1 MKTLNLALAAF
12 TSLFL
17 AAALLAVAPAEAQKQ
32 PAPQKKVYKW
42 VDENGEV
49 HFSESLPP
57 DFEDRKHD
65 IIDSRGMTRAK
76 DQTLVPPPPKPRP
89 VSPKGELPRDSSGAQ
104 RPEPRYSAQELKVQQ
119 DQLLLLRY
127 DSDKEILD
135 AMEVEIK
142 QLDYDRRLI
151 TASIASLQGA
161 YDGNIREAAE
171 RQRAGQVVEPKLIQ
185 NIGGLKSRMAREESS
200 LASLRQREEE
210 IRTNFKRDLDR
221 YRTLVA
227 EQARQQG

>member
-127 DSDKEILD
+127 DSDTEILD